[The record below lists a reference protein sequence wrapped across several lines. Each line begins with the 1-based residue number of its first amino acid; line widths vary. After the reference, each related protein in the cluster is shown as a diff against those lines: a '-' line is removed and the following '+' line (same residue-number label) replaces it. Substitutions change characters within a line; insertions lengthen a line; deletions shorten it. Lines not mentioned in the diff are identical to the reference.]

1 MIKLFRHIRKSMITE
16 NKTTKY
22 FKYAIGE
29 IVLVVIGILIAL
41 QINNWNQ
48 NRLLKNDEVIFVKQL
63 LEDAKADAL
72 FFRERLYKLKTQSHF
87 YNNLINYCKGLPIKK
102 DTIAISDI
110 NNQPFI
116 KLANQSKVLK
126 NNPNA
131 YEQLLSPLLK
141 TELQKYASK
150 YEFVYRSI
158 EFFNIQMDEYFTPL
172 RITHYNKMPD
182 IGEVNNYQDLSF
194 LCQKDENL
202 AIIQLLESN
211 ANNAARHT
219 DEFVK
224 INTNL
229 IEKLQHFLDNNN
241 D

>member
-1 MIKLFRHIRKSMITE
+1 METG
-16 NKTTKY
+16 KTTKY

-48 NRLLKNDEVIFVKQL
+48 NRLLQKDEMILTKQL

-72 FFRERLYKLKTQSHF
+72 FFKERLYKLKAQSHF
-87 YNNLINYCKGLPIKK
+87 YNNLINYCKDLPTKK
-102 DTIAISDI
+102 DTMATDMK
-110 NNQPFI
+110 NQPFV
-116 KLANQSKVLK
+116 KLANQSNVLK

-141 TELQKYASK
+141 KELQKYTSK

-158 EFFNIQMDEYFTPL
+158 EFFNTQIDEYFTPL
-172 RITHYNKMPD
+172 RITYYKEMPD
-182 IGEVNNYQDLSF
+182 IGEISNYQDLNF

-202 AIIQLLESN
+202 GIIQLLESN
-211 ANNAARHT
+211 AANAARHT

-224 INTNL
+224 INSNL
-229 IEKLQHFLDNNN
+229 TEKLQHFLENNN